1 MAEALAF
8 CFSSEP
14 QNGASLSSFSILS
27 QNILYKHV
35 FFSLPAVV
43 EAIKK
48 TKQKLCICRFE
59 GFLFCLFVQ
68 YFEKRSD
75 FLFVSMQSLCYLE
88 QRRQ

>member
-8 CFSSEP
+8 YFSSEP

-27 QNILYKHV
+27 QNILYKYV

-48 TKQKLCICRFE
+48 NKTKTMHL
-59 GFLFCLFVQ
+59 
-68 YFEKRSD
+68 
-75 FLFVSMQSLCYLE
+75 
-88 QRRQ
+88 